1 MLGLFFTVSTV
12 LRDCIMRIWIV
23 LTGGVLDVWTAW
35 TVLTVLK
42 VFRWDILDVW
52 TVLKNFEGFCFG
64 S

>member
-12 LRDCIMRIWIV
+12 LWDCIMRIWIV
-23 LTGGVLDVWTAW
+23 LTGGVLDVW

-52 TVLKNFEGFCFG
+52 TVLIYFEGFCFG